1 MKKIKLLLFP
11 LFLFL
16 LTGCYNYR
24 EVNNLAITSA
34 IGIDKEGDEYITTAQ
49 VVTTKKSTGN
59 VNASENIPSIVYTS
73 KGNTIQE
80 ALRKTVLESP
90 KRLYAS
96 HLEILVIGDALAK
109 EGIEEILEFFFR
121 DPEIRM
127 QFLVVIAKNASA
139 EDVLECLT
147 PLETISAQNIRDT
160 IETDMEFFGTT
171 RIITFEEMMKDYL
184 NDRVQLLLPTI
195 ELINNTSEKDKLES
209 LEEVD
214 SESEIKLS
222 GLAAFQEDK
231 LIYFLDNEESIYANM
246 IMNKIENTVINY
258 QCENKNYIAIEI
270 IKNSASIENKKN
282 SLDMNISIE
291 GNGNIIEMNC
301 DENLEDPK
309 VIKEIEKKINKKIE
323 DEIEK
328 NINTMIQQYHT
339 DIYGFEDIVYK
350 SNYSY
355 YKNLD
360 KENLIQKLQFNI
372 QSNIKLIEKGY
383 TLKGTKNE
391 K

>member
-1 MKKIKLLLFP
+1 MKKIKLLVFP

-34 IGIDKEGDEYITTAQ
+34 IGIDKEGEEYITTAQ

-59 VNASENIPSIVYTS
+59 VNASENIPSIVYSS
-73 KGNTIQE
+73 KGKTIQE

-96 HLEILVIGDALAK
+96 HLEILVIGESLAK

-147 PLETISAQNIRDT
+147 PLETISAQNIRNT
-160 IETDMEFFGTT
+160 IETDMEFLGTT
-171 RIITFEEMMKDYL
+171 KIITFEDMMKDYL
-184 NDRVQLLLPTI
+184 NERIELLLPTVEI
-195 ELINNTSEKDKLES
+195 INNTEEKDKLES
-209 LEEVD
+209 LEEVN
-214 SESEIKLS
+214 SQSEIKLS
-222 GLAAFQEDK
+222 GLAAFQKDK

-246 IMNKIENTVINY
+246 IMNKIENTIINY
-258 QCENKNYIAIEI
+258 QCGNKNYITIEI
-270 IKNSASIENKKN
+270 IKNSTSIENKKN
-282 SLDMNISIE
+282 SLDMNINIE

-323 DEIEK
+323 EEIEK
-328 NINTMIQQYHT
+328 NIDTIINQYHT
-339 DIYGFEDIVYK
+339 DIYGLKDIVYK
-350 SNYSY
+350 NNYSY

-360 KENLIQKLQFNI
+360 KENLIQKLQFHI
-372 QSNIKLIEKGY
+372 KSNIKLIEKGY